1 MLSARVATP
10 CPGLIRALRS
20 AMDAPRDWRITT
32 TAVLFVLVTALTVW
46 SFIIADSWEA
56 RFIPVMM
63 FVILLLLTVQNLQ
76 ALRSKRGRGE

>member
-1 MLSARVATP
+1 
-10 CPGLIRALRS
+10 
-20 AMDAPRDWRITT
+20 MDAPRDWRITT